1 MHVAGLPLPWL
12 SCGYQ
17 LAEHAGLKRGM
28 QFLRANQVLVLV
40 LSDLFFSI
48 GDETL
53 GHVKLWALTGHQ
65 QYDNY
70 LHGLPQLLGIVLCWC
85 QHQPEDQLSQAARQ
99 LRFQV
104 CHQVL
109 QKHLRV
115 QSPAASA
122 GMDQLRQH
130 ERKKGQ
136 ESVGI
141 GDICENSW
149 EFKVTYSGGSGE
161 VLALESSVWS

>member
-1 MHVAGLPLPWL
+1 MEVFKYGASGIPTGVAGGEQCMLLVCPYPGSPVATSWL
-12 SCGYQ
+12 SMLSC
-17 LAEHAGLKRGM
+17 RGM
-28 QFLRANQVLVLV
+28 QVLSANQVLVLV

-48 GDETL
+48 GDETQ
-53 GHVKLWALTGHQ
+53 GHVKLWALAAPCHQ

-70 LHGLPQLLGIVLCWC
+70 LHGLPQLLGIILSWC
-85 QHQPEDQLSQAARQ
+85 QHQPEDQLGQAARQ

-115 QSPAASA
+115 QSPAVSA

-130 ERKKGQ
+130 ERKK
-136 ESVGI
+136 
-141 GDICENSW
+141 
-149 EFKVTYSGGSGE
+149 SGGGHRDWRH
-161 VLALESSVWS
+161 L